1 MQTVK
6 RFFWMTGFG
15 ALLGAILFAWISP
28 YIIVW
33 YFSPPA
39 ELSISCSPAVEWAIG
54 TYRKVIFTGVFL
66 GAIISTICFFAFA
79 RRKPVPVSAQVVPPK
94 S

>member
-1 MQTVK
+1 MK
-6 RFFWMTGFG
+6 RFFWITAFG
-15 ALLGAILFAWISP
+15 ALFGAILFAWISP

-39 ELSISCSPAVEWAIG
+39 ELSISCSPAVQWAIN

-66 GAIISTICFFAFA
+66 GALIAAILSLSFFRA
-79 RRKPVPVSAQVVPPK
+79 KPAPDGAQDVLPK
-94 S
+94 A

>member
-1 MQTVK
+1 MK
-6 RFFWMTGFG
+6 RFFWMTAFG
-15 ALLGAILFAWISP
+15 ALFGAILFAWISP

-39 ELSISCSPAVEWAIG
+39 ELSISCSPAVQWAIN

-66 GAIISTICFFAFA
+66 GALIAAILSLAFFRA
-79 RRKPVPVSAQVVPPK
+79 KPAPIGAQDVPPK
-94 S
+94 A